1 MTSIPDANQH
11 MRHENGHP
19 MTASP
24 MIEIQNVDKFFGS
37 FRALDTLN
45 TSIVEGEFFSLL
57 GPSGCGKTTLLR
69 MIGGFDDPTSG
80 EILIGGKSMAGI
92 PPNLRPTNMVF
103 QSYAIFP
110 HLNVFENIAYGLKRL
125 RLNRAEVED
134 RVKQALA
141 QVELTGLGPRMGNEL
156 SGGQRQRVALAR
168 ALVMRPKVLLL
179 DEPLSALDKSLRE
192 QMQVELRHLQRQIGI
207 TFVLVTH
214 DQYEALSMS
223 DRIAVMF
230 SGQIAQIAEPKEI
243 YQNPATRQVADFLGG
258 MNFLTAS
265 ELVVTGK
272 DFRAILP
279 GIGAISGHLSGKA
292 ISDPAKAIIGIRP
305 ERLRILWDGEA
316 AEQVITGK
324 VVDRNYF
331 GEVTSLMVGVEGQG
345 EKLSIVETNDFGA
358 DDIPI
363 GSDIRITYDR
373 DAFVIMQG

>member
-1 MTSIPDANQH
+1 MT
-11 MRHENGHP
+11 
-19 MTASP
+19 TSP
-24 MIEIQNVDKFFGS
+24 MIEIRNVDKNFGT

-45 TSIVEGEFFSLL
+45 ATIGEGEFFSLL

-69 MIGGFDDPTSG
+69 MIGGFDDPSSG
-80 EILIGGKSMAGI
+80 EILIGGRSMAGI

-110 HLNVFENIAYGLKRL
+110 HLNVAENIAYGLKRL
-125 RLNRAEVED
+125 RLGRAEEEK
-134 RVKQALA
+134 RVKEALV
-141 QVELTGLGPRMGNEL
+141 QVELSELGPRMGNQL

-179 DEPLSALDKSLRE
+179 DEPLSALDKNLRE

-230 SGQIAQIAEPKEI
+230 GGQIAQIAEPKEI

-258 MNFLTAS
+258 MNFLTS
-265 ELVVTGK
+265 SHLSVNGK
-272 DFRAILP
+272 NFAATLP
-279 GIGAISGHLSGKA
+279 GIGDITGHLAGKT
-292 ISDPAKAIIGIRP
+292 ISDPANAIIGIRP
-305 ERLRILWDGEA
+305 ERLRIVWEGETA
-316 AEQVITGK
+316 DPIVTGK
-324 VVDRNYF
+324 VADRNYF
-331 GEVTSLMVGVEGQG
+331 GEVTSLAVNIEGQNQH
-345 EKLSIVETNDFGA
+345 LSIVETNDFGA
-358 DDIPI
+358 DDIPV

-373 DAFVIMQG
+373 DAFIVMQG